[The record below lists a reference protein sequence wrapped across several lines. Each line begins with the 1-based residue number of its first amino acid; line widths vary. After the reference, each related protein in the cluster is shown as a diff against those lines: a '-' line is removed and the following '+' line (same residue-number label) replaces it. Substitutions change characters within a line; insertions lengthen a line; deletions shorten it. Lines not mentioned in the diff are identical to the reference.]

1 MANKKLNDH
10 ILSDKIKWILTGLC
24 MILIFAMLLGLT
36 LNAAGAFNAL
46 SYKTY
51 IVEAEA
57 ARIDSETGEAFID
70 SKTASGGAY
79 VGDIKSGDFLTF
91 VFSADNA
98 GKAEMSIRLASQYL
112 KEASNWTPIVIGDCQ
127 LNKILDIELNGEELF
142 VSDEVILEGGGE
154 SGGEPDADLWFNW
167 KEVDLGEVSVRKGF
181 NELTLSFKAHDYTD
195 TAQPEYSGV
204 FTANVDSLIVK
215 TKDNPIEM
223 VDQRTE
229 GADSSEAA

>member
-1 MANKKLNDH
+1 MANKNLNDH
-10 ILSDKIKWILTGLC
+10 ILSDKVKWFVT
-24 MILIFAMLLGLT
+24 AVVAVLLV
-36 LNAAGAFNAL
+36 AAVAAL
-46 SYKTY
+46 AVYLFGSLDELGKKTY
-51 IVEAEA
+51 VVEAEMA
-57 ARIDSETGEAFID
+57 QIDSETGEAFTD
-70 SKTASGGAY
+70 SKTASGGSY
-79 VGDIKSGDFLTF
+79 VGDIKSGDTLTF
-91 VFSADNA
+91 VFNA
-98 GKAEMSIRLASQYL
+98 ESSGEAEMKLRLASQYL

-142 VSDEVILEGGGE
+142 VRDEVILEGGGE

-215 TKDNPIEM
+215 TKDNPIET

-229 GADSSEAA
+229 GAESSEAA

>member
-1 MANKKLNDH
+1 MEKLKKH

-24 MILIFAMLLGLT
+24 MVLIFAMLLGLT

-57 ARIDSETGEAFID
+57 ARIDSETGRSFTD
-70 SKTASGGAY
+70 SKKASGGAY
-79 VGDIKSGDFLTF
+79 VGDIKSGDSLTF
-91 VFSADNA
+91 VFEAESAGEA
-98 GKAEMSIRLASQYL
+98 KISICLASQYL

-127 LNKILDIELNGEELF
+127 LNKILDVELNGEELF
-142 VSDEVILEGGGE
+142 ISDEVILEGGGE
-154 SGGEPDADLWFNW
+154 SGGDPDADLWFNW
-167 KEVDLGEVSVRKGF
+167 KEVDLGEVSVREGF
-181 NELTLSFKAHDYTD
+181 NELTLRFKAHDYTD
-195 TAQPEYSGV
+195 TAQPTYAGT

-215 TKDNPIEM
+215 TKDNPIET

-229 GADSSEAA
+229 SADSSETA